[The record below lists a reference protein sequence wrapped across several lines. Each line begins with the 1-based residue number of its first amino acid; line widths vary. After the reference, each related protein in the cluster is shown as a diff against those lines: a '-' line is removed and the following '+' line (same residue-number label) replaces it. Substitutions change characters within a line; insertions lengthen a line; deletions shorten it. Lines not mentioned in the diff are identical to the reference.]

1 MVKARR
7 VGHAT
12 FETPD
17 LEKAITY
24 YGEFMGLIVAER
36 EKDRAFLAT
45 KIGQL
50 VIELNKADRAHC
62 IKLSFEVAA
71 NSDFGELAREL
82 SKDGV
87 RSELRND
94 SVPGMGQVLSFKDDK
109 GTIIDLFKDWSYL
122 AKHAQV
128 AGVGPLKLGHVAF
141 FTPDI
146 QRTVAFYERVL
157 GFRVSD
163 WIGDFFCFMRCN
175 TDHHTVNFFTGPDVK
190 LHHIA
195 FELKDFMHLQN
206 SCDVMGQ
213 KQVPIIWGPLRH
225 GPGHNVATYHRNPDD
240 HGPSAGRRARPT
252 CGAPRRRR
260 ISTGHSDAE
269 RSDSQFWRLPLRAHR
284 RRFDRHA
291 ARAPHQ
297 VKLEIDKFARS
308 VGIRDRA
315 HAEQTVAQ
323 PPLQRSERLPLEAI
337 ERISGRM
344 ALRDRRAGKL
354 LAPIVV
360 VALRAGEIELAL
372 ALYEHRAAGF
382 QKRPY
387 PRVIRDVDR
396 HAARLLPDI
405 GCERQQLLAFEGKR
419 GRALLLSAAHIDPL
433 FEIDRAAAHRV
444 ECGIARRHAFHARA
458 RVAVAVRA

>member
-1 MVKARR
+1 MIKPRR

-17 LEKAITY
+17 LEKAIAY
-24 YGEFMGLIVAER
+24 YDKFMGLVVAER

-62 IKLSFEVAA
+62 IKLAFEVAP

-94 SVPGMGQVLSFKDDK
+94 SIPGMGQVLSFKDDK
-109 GTIIDLFKDWSYL
+109 GTTIDLFKDWSYL
-122 AKHAQV
+122 GKHAQV
-128 AGVGPLKLGHVAF
+128 AGIGPLKLGHVAF

-146 QRTVAFYERVL
+146 QRTVSFYEKVL

-206 SCDVMGQ
+206 SCEIMGQ
-213 KQVPIIWGPLRH
+213 QRVPIIWGPLRH

-240 HGPSAGRRARPT
+240 QVVEFFCELDQMVDEELGYFEPRPWHHDTPQRPKLWTPGKTTVWGPTPE
-252 CGAPRRRR
+252 
-260 ISTGHSDAE
+260 D
-269 RSDSQFWRLPLRAHR
+269 DFHR
-284 RRFDRHA
+284 T
-291 ARAPHQ
+291 Q
-297 VKLEIDKFARS
+297 VR
-308 VGIRDRA
+308 
-315 HAEQTVAQ
+315 
-323 PPLQRSERLPLEAI
+323 
-337 ERISGRM
+337 
-344 ALRDRRAGKL
+344 
-354 LAPIVV
+354 
-360 VALRAGEIELAL
+360 
-372 ALYEHRAAGF
+372 
-382 QKRPY
+382 
-387 PRVIRDVDR
+387 
-396 HAARLLPDI
+396 
-405 GCERQQLLAFEGKR
+405 
-419 GRALLLSAAHIDPL
+419 
-433 FEIDRAAAHRV
+433 
-444 ECGIARRHAFHARA
+444 
-458 RVAVAVRA
+458 